1 MGEHIELTAADGFTL
16 QAYRAEPEGA
26 PRGGIVVVQEIFGVN
41 QHIREVTDGYAA
53 QGYVAIAPAIF
64 DRAEPGFEV
73 GYDDDGR
80 QAGITIAMGADR
92 QLFVADV
99 AAAVAEAAAAGS
111 VGVVGYCLGGT
122 VAYASAVHVDG
133 VAAAVGYYGGQV
145 YDMREMA
152 PKCPTMLHF
161 GSQDAGIPMEKV
173 EAVVA
178 DRPEVEV
185 HVYDADHGFNCDH
198 RSSYSADAS
207 AAALERTL
215 AFFAEHVG

>member
-1 MGEHIELTAADGFTL
+1 MSSVTINAADGGTFS
-16 QAYRAEPEGA
+16 AYVALPDQEAA
-26 PRGGIVVVQEIFGVN
+26 PGILVIQEIFGVN
-41 QHIREVTDGYAA
+41 SHIREVADGYAS
-53 QGYVAIAPAIF
+53 QGYLAVAPALF
-64 DRAEPGFEV
+64 DRIKPGVELGYEGHDIEEGRELAFPMGFEAPV
-73 GYDDDGR
+73 LD
-80 QAGITIAMGADR
+80 M
-92 QLFVADV
+92 
-99 AAAVAEAAAAGS
+99 AAAVEAARAGGR
-111 VGVVGYCLGGT
+111 VGTVGYCWGGSLS
-122 VAYASAVHVDG
+122 YL
-133 VAAAVGYYGGQV
+133 AACKLDIACAVGYYGGQV

-161 GSQDAGIPMEKV
+161 GSQDTGIPMEKV

-198 RSSYSADAS
+198 RASHSAAAS

>member
-1 MGEHIELTAADGFTL
+1 MGEHIDLTAADGFTL
-16 QAYRAEPEGA
+16 QAYRAEPDGT

-41 QHIREVTDGYAA
+41 QHVREVTDGFAA
-53 QGYVAIAPAIF
+53 RGYLAIAPAIF
-64 DRAEPGFEV
+64 DRVEPGFEV

-80 QAGITIAMGADR
+80 TRGIAIARSADHAT
-92 QLFVADV
+92 FVTDV
-99 AAAVAEAAAAGS
+99 AAACAAASAAGR

-122 VAYASAVHVDG
+122 VAYASAVQLDG

-145 YDMREMA
+145 YDMREQV
-152 PKCPTMLHF
+152 PKCPVMLHF

-173 EAVVA
+173 EAVIG
-178 DRPEVEV
+178 DRPDVDV

-198 RSSYSADAS
+198 RASYSADAS

-215 AFFAEHVG
+215 AFFADHVG